1 MKKLIIALAALSASI
16 SSEAQIVRSESKTIT
31 SHTTAQTVV
40 VTEGYEN
47 YDRLSV
53 NYTSLNYGDEKTVE
67 PTFPGVELAWDH
79 GYNVANKKQPIYLEV
94 GLHAQYNS
102 ADASVGY
109 DDKNFKHIEV
119 SIPLSLTYKYSWN
132 DLYGAPFAGINLKSA
147 FIDDVA
153 DWMED
158 QKFFQVGYQV
168 GLNVG
173 YKALNIQV
181 GYKGDI
187 MPVSGDAEYSNGE
200 LKTNAFFV
208 GLGFNF

>member
-1 MKKLIIALAALSASI
+1 MKKLFIAIAALSVSLC
-16 SSEAQIVRSESKTIT
+16 SEAQIVSSESKTIT

-53 NYTSLNYGDEKTVE
+53 NYASLSYNKDDVE
-67 PTFPGVELAWDH
+67 PTFEGIELGWDH
-79 GYNVANKKQPIYLEV
+79 GYNLTGKKMPLYLEA

-102 ADASVGY
+102 AEVTTRY
-109 DDKNFKHIEV
+109 DEETYKHIEV
-119 SIPLSLTYKYSWN
+119 SIPLSLTYKVMLG
-132 DLYGAPFAGINLKSA
+132 DLYVAPFAGISLKSA

-153 DWMED
+153 DYYED
-158 QKFFQVGYQV
+158 QKFFQVGYQA
-168 GLNVG
+168 GINVG

-181 GYKGDI
+181 GYKADA

-200 LKTNAFFV
+200 QKTKTAFV
-208 GLGFNF
+208 GLGINF